1 MIENMNDLISIIV
14 LLCFPIF
21 ALFAFVKTKI
31 GKREEKI
38 LRKAEKYYRE
48 W

>member
-1 MIENMNDLISIIV
+1 MIENANDVISLIV
-14 LLCFPIF
+14 LLSFPLL
-21 ALFAFVKTKI
+21 ALFAFIKTKI